1 MAGLI
6 YHEPLPAWN
15 RPEMKDLQ
23 RLDPDLLKAL
33 DALLDERSVTRAAQ
47 RLGVSQPALSAMLT
61 RLRDSFKDELF
72 VRASRG
78 IVATTRAVEL
88 AGPLKSVIQHA
99 AALLQPTGFD
109 PAQTGRHFTLAA
121 TDYAFHAIAVPLAVR
136 HQATGTATQA
146 ESGAPAGLPVV
157 SPAGTRRA

>member
-23 RLDPDLLKAL
+23 RLDLNLLKAL

-47 RLGVSQPALSAMLT
+47 RLGVSQPAMSAMLT

-88 AGPLKSVIQHA
+88 AGPLKSVLQHA
-99 AALLQPTGFD
+99 AALLQPTAGNTVS
-109 PAQTGRHFTLAA
+109 QEGHSLLA
-121 TDYAFHAIAVPLAVR
+121 
-136 HQATGTATQA
+136 
-146 ESGAPAGLPVV
+146 
-157 SPAGTRRA
+157 